1 MKSTKKLLSL
11 LLVFVMVFSLAVPVF
26 AEGETPATATLA
38 SWSGGTSV
46 ANNGENGILK
56 DVALVMKDN
65 GEGLNQ
71 YNSLGVTTSTY
82 GNLSAQP
89 WYGTNNFSETNYGYI
104 EFKAAT
110 KGYESLA
117 LTTVLGNNGKA
128 PVSYSVLFSVDG
140 GSNWVEAEAK
150 LTAPSEK
157 ANTLEKAI
165 TSAVEIPA
173 AAADQECVMFRI
185 QQAVAA
191 NNANNAGNLYVYSI
205 ALTGTAVKETP
216 VEPGELDGKTV
227 ILHSNDV
234 HGSIMTINDK
244 GKPEAVG
251 SLMGYA
257 NMAALAADYE
267 AKGANVIIA
276 DAGDFSQGST
286 YVSTSK
292 GLEAVNMM
300 NAAGYDIATLGNHEF
315 DYGYAQLTDNLKSA
329 KFDVV
334 CCNILDADG
343 NLVFAPSKVV
353 DVDGVKI
360 GFIGVNTPES
370 QTKANPALIQGLKWL
385 SGEDMVKAVRAE
397 ADKLAETV
405 DVTVVL
411 AHLGVDDSSV
421 PNTSYDL
428 LKGLNGVDFII
439 DGHSHTVLKATAEKP
454 IQSTGTAFDNIGVI
468 VIDNE
473 KKAIES
479 NELVEIT
486 KDSAKDETVA
496 AAAQAIID
504 KIDAEYGEVFAK
516 SDVDL
521 NGARSVDANG
531 VYGNR
536 DGETNLGD
544 LITDSMVWQVKQNL
558 DGITVPAENIVAIT
572 NGGGIRAAIAKGD
585 ITKKDVNTVLPFGNT
600 IAVVYVTGAEL
611 IEALEASTYCSPASA
626 IGGFPQVAGIEM
638 TVDPDK
644 TYDAN
649 EETYPGST
657 YYGPKTIN
665 RVTIDSI
672 NGKAFDEKATYAV
685 ITNNFLAAGGDTYYA
700 FASASAQFDTGI
712 PLDEALMS
720 YIADELNG
728 VVGQQYAG
736 PQGRVIYPHT
746 HDTELRNDKAPT
758 CTEDGYTG
766 DMVCKICGRVMEKGE
781 PIEATGHDFEDGHG
795 TCTICGFAP
804 FSDIANSGYCDYIVV
819 GWAAGIVGGYP
830 DGTFRPNNE
839 VTRGQFITML
849 WRACGEPEAE
859 NAELT
864 FTDAANIPD
873 DYKAAVAWGVEAG
886 IIYGYGDNTFRHGTP
901 ISRAQMATF
910 SYRLMDVIFEDGSFD
925 AFKTP
930 FGFNDDAAV
939 AADYVDGVNVC
950 ANLGVITGYPDGF
963 FRPNATGTRGQ
974 AATIILRLVLT
985 IGELVEG

>member
-26 AEGETPATATLA
+26 AETEPVTASKVETVANGDQVVIYNAGAGKVMTAESYTYTNSKNGSTKDELK
-38 SWSGGTSV
+38 SV
-46 ANNGENGILK
+46 AATVADGKMTVPETAVVLTAKVDENGK
-56 DVALVMKDN
+56 YSFVAADGKYLYADGTHVRLV
-65 GEGLNQ
+65 
-71 YNSLGVTTSTY
+71 
-82 GNLSAQP
+82 
-89 WYGTNNFSETNYGYI
+89 
-104 EFKAAT
+104 
-110 KGYESLA
+110 
-117 LTTVLGNNGKA
+117 
-128 PVSYSVLFSVDG
+128 
-140 GSNWVEAEAK
+140 AEAG
-150 LTAPSEK
+150 
-157 ANTLEKAI
+157 ANTLFQLEAAEDGSFIKCDSAAYQGKAQYLEFYANCFTVYGMDSTKAGI
-165 TSAVEIPA
+165 YTFQFFKIDAVEPPA
-173 AAADQECVMFRI
+173 PA
-185 QQAVAA
+185 
-191 NNANNAGNLYVYSI
+191 
-205 ALTGTAVKETP
+205 
-216 VEPGELDGKTV
+216 GELDGKTV

-234 HGSIMTINDK
+234 HGAI
-244 GKPEAVG
+244 A
-251 SLMGYA
+251 GYA

-267 AKGANVIIA
+267 AKGAKVIIA
-276 DAGDFSQGST
+276 DAGDFSQGT
-286 YVSTSK
+286 VYVSSSK
-292 GLEAVNMM
+292 GADAVGMM
-300 NAAGYDIATLGNHEF
+300 NAAGYDIAIPGNHEF
-315 DYGYAQLTDNLKSA
+315 DYGYAQLVENLKSA
-329 KFDVV
+329 KFDTL

-370 QTKANPALIQGLKWL
+370 QTKANPALIKGLKWL
-385 SGEDMVKAVRAE
+385 AGEDMVKAVQAE
-397 ADKLAETV
+397 ADKLADTV
-405 DVTVVL
+405 DVTVVIS
-411 AHLGVDDSSV
+411 HLGVDDSSV

-439 DGHSHTVLKATAEKP
+439 DGHSHTVMTAGDNKEP
-454 IQSTGTAFDNIGVI
+454 IQSTGTAFANIGVI

-521 NGARSVDANG
+521 NGAKSIDANG

-544 LITDSMVWQVKQNL
+544 LITDSMIWQVKQNL

-644 TYDAN
+644 AYDAN

-859 NAELT
+859 NAKLS

-910 SYRLMDVIFEDGSFD
+910 SYRLMDVIFEEGSFD

>member
-11 LLVFVMVFSLAVPVF
+11 LLVFVMIFSLAVPVF
-26 AEGETPATATLA
+26 AEGEKTATQIKTIEELVTGEYVLVASHGYAPGALDGAWISAVQITGEVDPATAPVWKVTVNDD
-38 SWSGGTSV
+38 GSV
-46 ANNGENGILK
+46 KLTDAN
-56 DVALVMKDN
+56 
-65 GEGLNQ
+65 
-71 YNSLGVTTSTY
+71 GVT
-82 GNLSAQP
+82 
-89 WYGTNNFSETNYGYI
+89 
-104 EFKAAT
+104 
-110 KGYESLA
+110 
-117 LTTVLGNNGKA
+117 VA
-128 PVSYSVLFSVDG
+128 PKG
-140 GSNWVEAEAK
+140 GSNNGIKSADYDWTVSVSDGMFSFAGQGADTVKLASNTISEEGNTGSGFNRFRAYKNSTINGHPDTYPCTFALYKLGAEDP
-150 LTAPSEK
+150 TP
-157 ANTLEKAI
+157 
-165 TSAVEIPA
+165 P
-173 AAADQECVMFRI
+173 
-185 QQAVAA
+185 
-191 NNANNAGNLYVYSI
+191 
-205 ALTGTAVKETP
+205 TP
-216 VEPGELDGKTV
+216 VGELDGKTV

-234 HGSIMTINDK
+234 HGAI
-244 GKPEAVG
+244 A
-251 SLMGYA
+251 GYA

-267 AKGANVIIA
+267 AKGAKVIIA
-276 DAGDFSQGST
+276 DAGDFSQGT
-286 YVSTSK
+286 VYVSSSK
-292 GLEAVNMM
+292 GADAVSMM
-300 NAAGYDIATLGNHEF
+300 NAAGYDIAIPGNHEF
-315 DYGYAQLTDNLKSA
+315 DYGYAQLVENLKSA
-329 KFDVV
+329 KFDTI

-370 QTKANPALIQGLKWL
+370 QTKANPALIKGLKWL
-385 SGEDMVKAVRAE
+385 AGEDMVKAVQAE
-397 ADKLAETV
+397 ADKLADTV
-405 DVTVVL
+405 DVTIVIS
-411 AHLGVDDSSV
+411 HLGVDDSSV

-439 DGHSHTVLKATAEKP
+439 DGHSHTVMTAGDNKEP
-454 IQSTGTAFDNIGVI
+454 IQSTGTAFANIGVI

-473 KKAIES
+473 KRAIES

-521 NGARSVDANG
+521 NGEKSVDANG
-531 VYGNR
+531 VFGNR

-544 LITDSMVWQVKQNL
+544 LITDSMIWQVKQNL

-611 IEALEASTYCSPASA
+611 LEALEASTYCSPYST
-626 IGGFPQVAGIEM
+626 IGGYPQVAGIEM
-638 TVDPDK
+638 TINPDK
-644 TYDAN
+644 AYDAN

-685 ITNNFLAAGGDTYYA
+685 VTNNFCAAGGDTYYA

-720 YIADELNG
+720 YITDELKG
-728 VVGQQYAG
+728 VVGETYAE
-736 PQGRVIYPHT
+736 PQGRINYHV
-746 HDTELRNDKAPT
+746 
-758 CTEDGYTG
+758 
-766 DMVCKICGRVMEKGE
+766 
-781 PIEATGHDFEDGHG
+781 HDFEDGHG
-795 TCTICGFAP
+795 TCNTCGFAP

-859 NAELT
+859 NAKLS

-910 SYRLMDVIFEDGSFD
+910 SYRLMDVIFEEGSFD

>member
-11 LLVFVMVFSLAVPVF
+11 LLVFVMIFSLAVPVF
-26 AEGETPATATLA
+26 AEGETPATATKVDTVANGDQVVIYNAGAGKAMTAESYTYTNSQNGSTKDELK
-38 SWSGGTSV
+38 SV
-46 ANNGENGILK
+46 AATVADGKMTVPETAVVLTAKVDENGKYSFVTADGKYLYA
-56 DVALVMKDN
+56 DGTHVRLVD
-65 GEGLNQ
+65 
-71 YNSLGVTTSTY
+71 
-82 GNLSAQP
+82 
-89 WYGTNNFSETNYGYI
+89 
-104 EFKAAT
+104 
-110 KGYESLA
+110 
-117 LTTVLGNNGKA
+117 
-128 PVSYSVLFSVDG
+128 
-140 GSNWVEAEAK
+140 EAG
-150 LTAPSEK
+150 
-157 ANTLEKAI
+157 ANTLFQLEAAEDGSFIKCDSAAYQGKAQYL
-165 TSAVEIPA
+165 E
-173 AAADQECVMFRI
+173 FY
-185 QQAVAA
+185 A
-191 NNANNAGNLYVYSI
+191 NCFTVYGMDSTKAGIYTFQFFKI
-205 ALTGTAVKETP
+205 DAPETP

-234 HGSIMTINDK
+234 HGAI
-244 GKPEAVG
+244 A
-251 SLMGYA
+251 GYA

-267 AKGANVIIA
+267 AKGAKVIIA
-276 DAGDFSQGST
+276 DAGDFSQGT
-286 YVSTSK
+286 VYVSSSK
-292 GLEAVNMM
+292 GADAVNMM
-300 NAAGYDIATLGNHEF
+300 NAAGYDVATLGNHEF
-315 DYGYAQLTDNLKSA
+315 DYGYAQLVENLKSA
-329 KFDVV
+329 KFNTV

-370 QTKANPALIQGLKWL
+370 QTKANPALIKGLKWL
-385 SGEDMVKAVRAE
+385 AGADMVKAVQAE
-397 ADKLAETV
+397 ADKLADTV
-405 DVTVVL
+405 DVTIVL
-411 AHLGVDDSSV
+411 SHLGVDDSSV

-439 DGHSHTVLKATAEKP
+439 DGHSHTVMTAGDNKEP
-454 IQSTGTAFDNIGVI
+454 IQSTGTAFKNIGVV
-468 VIDNE
+468 VIDNA

-521 NGARSVDANG
+521 NGEKSVDANG
-531 VYGNR
+531 VFGNR

-544 LITDSMVWQVKQNL
+544 LITDSMIWQVKQNL

-611 IEALEASTYCSPASA
+611 LEALEASTYCSPYST
-626 IGGFPQVAGIEM
+626 IGGYPQVAGIEM
-638 TVDPDK
+638 TINPDK
-644 TYDAN
+644 AYDAN

-685 ITNNFLAAGGDTYYA
+685 VTNNFCAAGGDTYYA

-720 YIADELNG
+720 YITDELKG
-728 VVGQQYAG
+728 VVGETYAE
-736 PQGRVIYPHT
+736 PQGRINYHV
-746 HDTELRNDKAPT
+746 
-758 CTEDGYTG
+758 
-766 DMVCKICGRVMEKGE
+766 
-781 PIEATGHDFEDGHG
+781 HDFEDGHG
-795 TCTICGFAP
+795 TCNTCGFAP

-859 NAELT
+859 SAKLS

>member
-385 SGEDMVKAVRAE
+385 SGEDMVKAVQAE

-428 LKGLNGVDFII
+428 LRGLNGVDFII

-454 IQSTGTAFDNIGVI
+454 IQSTGTAFNNIGVI

>member
-26 AEGETPATATLA
+26 AETEPVTASKVETVANGDQVVIYNAGASKVMTAESYTYTNPKDGSTKDELK
-38 SWSGGTSV
+38 SV
-46 ANNGENGILK
+46 AATVADGKMTVPETAVVLTAKVDENGKYSFVTADGKYLYA
-56 DVALVMKDN
+56 DGTHVRLVD
-65 GEGLNQ
+65 
-71 YNSLGVTTSTY
+71 
-82 GNLSAQP
+82 
-89 WYGTNNFSETNYGYI
+89 
-104 EFKAAT
+104 
-110 KGYESLA
+110 
-117 LTTVLGNNGKA
+117 
-128 PVSYSVLFSVDG
+128 
-140 GSNWVEAEAK
+140 EAG
-150 LTAPSEK
+150 
-157 ANTLEKAI
+157 ANTLFQLEAAEDGSFIKCDSAAYQGKAQYL
-165 TSAVEIPA
+165 E
-173 AAADQECVMFRI
+173 FY
-185 QQAVAA
+185 A
-191 NNANNAGNLYVYSI
+191 NCFTVYGMDSTKAGIYTFQFFKIDVP
-205 ALTGTAVKETP
+205 ETP

-276 DAGDFSQGST
+276 DAGDFSQGT
-286 YVSTSK
+286 VYVSSSK
-292 GLEAVNMM
+292 GADAVSMM
-300 NAAGYDIATLGNHEF
+300 NAAGYDIAIPGNHEF
-315 DYGYAQLTDNLKSA
+315 DYGYAQLVENLKSA
-329 KFDVV
+329 KFDTI

-370 QTKANPALIQGLKWL
+370 QTKANPALIKGLKWL
-385 SGEDMVKAVRAE
+385 AGEDMVKAVQAE
-397 ADKLAETV
+397 ADKLADTV
-405 DVTVVL
+405 DVTIVIS
-411 AHLGVDDSSV
+411 HLGVDSESV

-439 DGHSHTVLKATAEKP
+439 DGHSHTVMTAGDNKEP
-454 IQSTGTAFDNIGVI
+454 IQSTGTAFKNIGVV
-468 VIDNE
+468 VIDNA

-521 NGARSVDANG
+521 NGEKSVDANG
-531 VYGNR
+531 VFGNR

-544 LITDSMVWQVKQNL
+544 LITDSMIWQVKQNL

-611 IEALEASTYCSPASA
+611 LEALEASTYCSPYST
-626 IGGFPQVAGIEM
+626 IGGYPQVAGIEM
-638 TVDPDK
+638 TINPDK
-644 TYDAN
+644 AYDAN
-649 EETYPGST
+649 DETYPDST

-685 ITNNFLAAGGDTYYA
+685 VTNNFCAAGGDTYYA

-720 YIADELNG
+720 YITDELKG
-728 VVGQQYAG
+728 VVGETYAE
-736 PQGRVIYPHT
+736 PQGRINYHV
-746 HDTELRNDKAPT
+746 
-758 CTEDGYTG
+758 
-766 DMVCKICGRVMEKGE
+766 
-781 PIEATGHDFEDGHG
+781 HDFEDGHG
-795 TCTICGFAP
+795 TCNTCGFAP

-859 NAELT
+859 NAKLS

-910 SYRLMDVIFEDGSFD
+910 SYRLMDVIFEEGSFD

>member
-11 LLVFVMVFSLAVPVF
+11 LLVFVMIFSLAVPVF
-26 AEGETPATATLA
+26 AEGETPATATKVDTVANGDQVVIYNAGAGKAMTAESYTYTNSQNGSTKDELK
-38 SWSGGTSV
+38 SV
-46 ANNGENGILK
+46 AATVADGKMTVPETAVVLTAKVDENGKYSFVTADGKYLYA
-56 DVALVMKDN
+56 DGTHVRLVD
-65 GEGLNQ
+65 
-71 YNSLGVTTSTY
+71 
-82 GNLSAQP
+82 
-89 WYGTNNFSETNYGYI
+89 
-104 EFKAAT
+104 
-110 KGYESLA
+110 
-117 LTTVLGNNGKA
+117 
-128 PVSYSVLFSVDG
+128 
-140 GSNWVEAEAK
+140 EAG
-150 LTAPSEK
+150 
-157 ANTLEKAI
+157 ANTLFQLEAAEDGSFIKCDSAAYQGKAQYL
-165 TSAVEIPA
+165 E
-173 AAADQECVMFRI
+173 FY
-185 QQAVAA
+185 A
-191 NNANNAGNLYVYSI
+191 NCFTVYGMDSTNAGIYTFQFFKI
-205 ALTGTAVKETP
+205 DAPETP

-234 HGSIMTINDK
+234 HGAI
-244 GKPEAVG
+244 A
-251 SLMGYA
+251 GYA

-267 AKGANVIIA
+267 AKGAKVIIA
-276 DAGDFSQGST
+276 DAGDFSQGT
-286 YVSTSK
+286 VYVSSSK
-292 GLEAVNMM
+292 GADAVNMM
-300 NAAGYDIATLGNHEF
+300 NAAGYDVATLGNHEF
-315 DYGYAQLTDNLKSA
+315 DYGYAQLVENLKSA
-329 KFDVV
+329 KFNTV

-370 QTKANPALIQGLKWL
+370 QTKANPALIKGLKWL
-385 SGEDMVKAVRAE
+385 AGADMVKAVQAE
-397 ADKLAETV
+397 ADKLADTV
-405 DVTVVL
+405 DVTIVL
-411 AHLGVDDSSV
+411 SHLGVDDSSV

-439 DGHSHTVLKATAEKP
+439 DGHSHTVMTAGDNKEP
-454 IQSTGTAFDNIGVI
+454 IQSTGTAFKNIGVV
-468 VIDNE
+468 VIDNA

-521 NGARSVDANG
+521 NGEKSVDANG
-531 VYGNR
+531 VFGNR

-544 LITDSMVWQVKQNL
+544 LITDSMIWQVKQNL

-611 IEALEASTYCSPASA
+611 LEALEASTYCSPYST
-626 IGGFPQVAGIEM
+626 IGGYPQVAGIEM
-638 TVDPDK
+638 TINPDK
-644 TYDAN
+644 AYDAN

-685 ITNNFLAAGGDTYYA
+685 VTNNFCAAGGDTYYA

-720 YIADELNG
+720 YITDELKG
-728 VVGQQYAG
+728 VVGETYAE
-736 PQGRVIYPHT
+736 PQGRINYHV
-746 HDTELRNDKAPT
+746 
-758 CTEDGYTG
+758 
-766 DMVCKICGRVMEKGE
+766 
-781 PIEATGHDFEDGHG
+781 HDFEDGHG
-795 TCTICGFAP
+795 TCNTCGFAP

-859 NAELT
+859 NAKLS

-910 SYRLMDVIFEDGSFD
+910 SYRLMDVIFEEGSFD

>member
-11 LLVFVMVFSLAVPVF
+11 LLVFVMIFSLAVPVF
-26 AEGETPATATLA
+26 AEGEKTATQIKTIEELVTGEYVLVASHGYAPGALDGAWISAVQITGEVDPATAPVWKVTVNDD
-38 SWSGGTSV
+38 GSV
-46 ANNGENGILK
+46 KLTDAN
-56 DVALVMKDN
+56 
-65 GEGLNQ
+65 
-71 YNSLGVTTSTY
+71 GVT
-82 GNLSAQP
+82 
-89 WYGTNNFSETNYGYI
+89 
-104 EFKAAT
+104 
-110 KGYESLA
+110 
-117 LTTVLGNNGKA
+117 VA
-128 PVSYSVLFSVDG
+128 PKG
-140 GSNWVEAEAK
+140 GSNNGIKSADYDWTVSVSDGMFSFAGQGADTVKLASNTISEEGNTGSGFNRFRAYKNSTINGHPDTYPCTFALYKLGAEDP
-150 LTAPSEK
+150 TP
-157 ANTLEKAI
+157 
-165 TSAVEIPA
+165 P
-173 AAADQECVMFRI
+173 
-185 QQAVAA
+185 
-191 NNANNAGNLYVYSI
+191 
-205 ALTGTAVKETP
+205 TP
-216 VEPGELDGKTV
+216 VGELDGKTV

-385 SGEDMVKAVRAE
+385 SGEDMVKAVQAE

-521 NGARSVDANG
+521 NGERSVDANG
-531 VYGNR
+531 VFGNR

-544 LITDSMVWQVKQNL
+544 LITDSMIWQVKQNL

-611 IEALEASTYCSPASA
+611 LEALEASTYCSPYST
-626 IGGFPQVAGIEM
+626 IGGYPQVAGIEM
-638 TVDPDK
+638 TINPDK
-644 TYDAN
+644 AYDAN
-649 EETYPGST
+649 DETYPDST

-685 ITNNFLAAGGDTYYA
+685 VTNNFCAAGGDTYYA

-720 YIADELNG
+720 YITDELKG
-728 VVGQQYAG
+728 VVGETYAE
-736 PQGRVIYPHT
+736 PQGRINYHV
-746 HDTELRNDKAPT
+746 
-758 CTEDGYTG
+758 
-766 DMVCKICGRVMEKGE
+766 
-781 PIEATGHDFEDGHG
+781 HDFEDGHG
-795 TCTICGFAP
+795 TCNTCGFAP

-859 NAELT
+859 NAKLS

-910 SYRLMDVIFEDGSFD
+910 SYRLMDVIFEEGSFD

-985 IGELVEG
+985 I

>member
-11 LLVFVMVFSLAVPVF
+11 LLVFVMIFSLAVPVF
-26 AEGETPATATLA
+26 AEGETPATATKVDTVANGDQVVIYNAGAGKAMTAESYTYTNSQNGSTKDELK
-38 SWSGGTSV
+38 SV
-46 ANNGENGILK
+46 AATVADGKMTVPETAVVLTAKVDENGKYSFVTADGKYLYA
-56 DVALVMKDN
+56 DGTHVRLVD
-65 GEGLNQ
+65 
-71 YNSLGVTTSTY
+71 
-82 GNLSAQP
+82 
-89 WYGTNNFSETNYGYI
+89 
-104 EFKAAT
+104 
-110 KGYESLA
+110 
-117 LTTVLGNNGKA
+117 
-128 PVSYSVLFSVDG
+128 
-140 GSNWVEAEAK
+140 EAG
-150 LTAPSEK
+150 
-157 ANTLEKAI
+157 ANTLFQLEAAEDGSFIKCDSAAYQGKAQYL
-165 TSAVEIPA
+165 E
-173 AAADQECVMFRI
+173 FY
-185 QQAVAA
+185 A
-191 NNANNAGNLYVYSI
+191 NCFTVYGMDSTKAGIYTFQFFKI
-205 ALTGTAVKETP
+205 DAPETP

-234 HGSIMTINDK
+234 HGAI
-244 GKPEAVG
+244 A
-251 SLMGYA
+251 GYA

-267 AKGANVIIA
+267 AKGAKVIIA
-276 DAGDFSQGST
+276 DAGDFSQGT
-286 YVSTSK
+286 VYVSSSK
-292 GLEAVNMM
+292 GADAVNMM
-300 NAAGYDIATLGNHEF
+300 NAAGYDVATLGNHEF
-315 DYGYAQLTDNLKSA
+315 DYGYAQLVENLKSA
-329 KFDVV
+329 KFNTV

-370 QTKANPALIQGLKWL
+370 QTKANPALIKGLKWL
-385 SGEDMVKAVRAE
+385 AGADMVKAVQAE
-397 ADKLAETV
+397 ADKLADTV
-405 DVTVVL
+405 DVTIVL
-411 AHLGVDDSSV
+411 SHLGVDDSSV

-439 DGHSHTVLKATAEKP
+439 DGHSHTVMTAGDNKEP
-454 IQSTGTAFDNIGVI
+454 IQSTGTAFKNIGVV
-468 VIDNE
+468 VIDNA

-521 NGARSVDANG
+521 NGEKSVDANG
-531 VYGNR
+531 VFGNR

-544 LITDSMVWQVKQNL
+544 LITDSMIWQVKQNL

-611 IEALEASTYCSPASA
+611 LEALEASTYCSPYST
-626 IGGFPQVAGIEM
+626 IGGYPQVAGIEM
-638 TVDPDK
+638 TINPDK
-644 TYDAN
+644 AYDAN
-649 EETYPGST
+649 DETYPDST

-685 ITNNFLAAGGDTYYA
+685 VTNNFCAAGGDTYYA

-720 YIADELNG
+720 YITDELKG
-728 VVGQQYAG
+728 VVGETYAE
-736 PQGRVIYPHT
+736 PQGRINYHV
-746 HDTELRNDKAPT
+746 
-758 CTEDGYTG
+758 
-766 DMVCKICGRVMEKGE
+766 
-781 PIEATGHDFEDGHG
+781 HDFEDGHG
-795 TCTICGFAP
+795 TCNTCGFAP

-859 NAELT
+859 NAKLS

-910 SYRLMDVIFEDGSFD
+910 SYRLMDVIFEEGSFD

>member
-1 MKSTKKLLSL
+1 
-11 LLVFVMVFSLAVPVF
+11 MVFSLAVPVF

-385 SGEDMVKAVRAE
+385 SGEDMVKAVQAE

-428 LKGLNGVDFII
+428 LRGLNGVDFII

>member
-11 LLVFVMVFSLAVPVF
+11 LLVFVMIFSLAVPVF

-46 ANNGENGILK
+46 ANNGENDILK

-173 AAADQECVMFRI
+173 AAADQESVMFRI

-234 HGSIMTINDK
+234 HGAI
-244 GKPEAVG
+244 A
-251 SLMGYA
+251 GYA

-267 AKGANVIIA
+267 AKGAKVIIA
-276 DAGDFSQGST
+276 DAGDFSQGT
-286 YVSTSK
+286 VYVSSSK
-292 GLEAVNMM
+292 GADAVNMM
-300 NAAGYDIATLGNHEF
+300 NAAGYDVATLGNHEF
-315 DYGYAQLTDNLKSA
+315 DYGYAQLVENLKSA
-329 KFDVV
+329 KFNTV

-370 QTKANPALIQGLKWL
+370 QTKANPALIKGLKWL
-385 SGEDMVKAVRAE
+385 AGADMVKAVQAE
-397 ADKLAETV
+397 ADKLAVTV
-405 DVTVVL
+405 DVTIVL
-411 AHLGVDDSSV
+411 SHLGVDDSSV

-439 DGHSHTVLKATAEKP
+439 DGHSHTVMTAGDNKEP
-454 IQSTGTAFDNIGVI
+454 IQSTGTAFKNIGVV
-468 VIDNE
+468 VIDNA

-558 DGITVPAENIVAIT
+558 DGITVPEENIVAIT

-611 IEALEASTYCSPASA
+611 LEALEASTYCSPASA

-644 TYDAN
+644 AYDAN

-685 ITNNFLAAGGDTYYA
+685 VTNNFCAAGGDTYYA

-720 YIADELNG
+720 YITDELKG
-728 VVGQQYAG
+728 VVGETYAE
-736 PQGRVIYPHT
+736 PQGRVNYH
-746 HDTELRNDKAPT
+746 
-758 CTEDGYTG
+758 
-766 DMVCKICGRVMEKGE
+766 V
-781 PIEATGHDFEDGHG
+781 HDFEDGHG

-859 NAELT
+859 NAKLS

-910 SYRLMDVIFEDGSFD
+910 SYRLMDVIFEEGSFD

>member
-11 LLVFVMVFSLAVPVF
+11 LLVLAMVFSLAVPVF

-38 SWSGGTSV
+38 SWSGGTSLT
-46 ANNGENGILK
+46 NNGENDILK
-56 DVALVMKDN
+56 DVTLSVGSVTSDS
-65 GEGLNQ
+65 
-71 YNSLGVTTSTY
+71 SLSNHKVSTSTY
-82 GNLSAQP
+82 GNLSATP
-89 WYGTNNFSETNYGYI
+89 WFGTNYYADGIQYAYVAFQLS
-104 EFKAAT
+104 T
-110 KGYESLA
+110 KGYENISLG
-117 LTTVLGNNGKA
+117 TVFGGNA
-128 PVSYSVLFSVDG
+128 RVPFSYKLMYSLDNETWTAVDG
-140 GSNWVEAEAK
+140 AISATSSNK
-150 LTAPSEK
+150 LDGAAASTV
-157 ANTLEKAI
+157 
-165 TSAVEIPA
+165 AVPA
-173 AAADQECVMFRI
+173 AAADQETVYFRI
-185 QQAVAA
+185 AQAEGAQPKDGKGT
-191 NNANNAGNLYVYSI
+191 NAGNLYIYSI
-205 ALTGTAVKETP
+205 ALTGTEKSPDTTP
-216 VEPGELDGKTV
+216 STTPSTTPTDPPAPGELEGKTV

-234 HGSIMTINDK
+234 HGAI
-244 GKPEAVG
+244 A
-251 SLMGYA
+251 GYA

-276 DAGDFSQGST
+276 DAGDYSQGTT

-315 DYGYAQLTDNLKSA
+315 DYGYAQLTENLKSA

-353 DVDGVKI
+353 EVDGVKI

-385 SGEDMVKAVRAE
+385 SGEDMVKAVQAE
-397 ADKLAETV
+397 ADKLADTV

-428 LKGLNGVDFII
+428 FKGLNGVDFII
-439 DGHSHTVLKATAEKP
+439 DGHSHTVMDKGAAEEP
-454 IQSTGTAFDNIGVI
+454 IQSTGSSFKNIGVI

-473 KKAIES
+473 KRAIES
-479 NELVEIT
+479 NKLVEIT
-486 KDSAKDETVA
+486 AESPADVAVA

-504 KIDAEYGEVFAK
+504 KINAEYDVVFAK
-516 SDVDL
+516 SEVDL
-521 NGARSVDANG
+521 NGARTVDENG

-544 LITDSMVWQVKQNL
+544 LITDSMMWQVKKNL
-558 DGITVPAENIVAIT
+558 DGITVPEENIVAVT

-611 IEALEASTYCSPASA
+611 LEALEASTYCTPESL
-626 IGGFPQVAGIEM
+626 GGFPQVAGIEM
-638 TVDPDK
+638 TVNTDK
-644 TYDAN
+644 AYDAN
-649 EETYPGST
+649 EDTYPGST

-672 NGKAFDEKATYAV
+672 NGKAFDPEATYAV

-712 PLDEALMS
+712 PLDEALMA
-720 YIADELNG
+720 YITEELKG
-728 VVGQQYAG
+728 VVGEDYAA
-736 PQGRVIYPHT
+736 PQGRINFHV
-746 HDTELRNDKAPT
+746 
-758 CTEDGYTG
+758 
-766 DMVCKICGRVMEKGE
+766 
-781 PIEATGHDFEDGHG
+781 HDFEDGHG
-795 TCTICGFAP
+795 TCTVCGFAP
-804 FSDIANSGYCDYIVV
+804 FSDISNSGYCDYIVV
-819 GWAAGIVGGYP
+819 GWLAGITNGYP
-830 DGTFRPNNE
+830 DGTFRPNNT

-849 WRACGEPEAE
+849 WRACGEPTAE
-859 NAELT
+859 NTDLS

-873 DYKAAVAWGVEAG
+873 AYKAAVAWGVEAG
-886 IIYGYGDNTFRHGTP
+886 IIKGYNDGSFRHAQS

-910 SYRLMDVIFEDGSFD
+910 SYRLMVLIAGEEAPDTLKESYG
-925 AFKTP
+925 FK
-930 FGFNDDAAV
+930 DEASIAAP
-939 AADYVDGVNVC
+939 YVDAVNVC
-950 ANLGVITGYPDGF
+950 ANLGVINGFDTDNDGVGDTY
-963 FRPNATGTRGQ
+963 RPNDTANRGQ
-974 AATIILRLVLT
+974 AATIILRLIVL
-985 IGELVEG
+985 ISEE

>member
-11 LLVFVMVFSLAVPVF
+11 LLVFVMIFSLAVPVF
-26 AEGETPATATLA
+26 AEGEPVTASKVETVADGDQVVIYYA
-38 SWSGGTSV
+38 SGKVMTAESYTYTGKTTKDELVAADASV
-46 ANNGENGILK
+46 VDGKMTVPESAVVLTAKVGENGKYSFVTADGKYLYA
-56 DVALVMKDN
+56 DGTHVRLV
-65 GEGLNQ
+65 
-71 YNSLGVTTSTY
+71 
-82 GNLSAQP
+82 
-89 WYGTNNFSETNYGYI
+89 
-104 EFKAAT
+104 
-110 KGYESLA
+110 
-117 LTTVLGNNGKA
+117 
-128 PVSYSVLFSVDG
+128 
-140 GSNWVEAEAK
+140 AEAD
-150 LTAPSEK
+150 
-157 ANTLEKAI
+157 ANTLFQLESAEGGTLIKCD
-165 TSAVEIPA
+165 SAV
-173 AAADQECVMFRI
+173 F
-185 QQAVAA
+185 
-191 NNANNAGNLYVYSI
+191 NGNAQYLEFYSGYFTVFGI
-205 ALTGTAVKETP
+205 KDSNEAFLFQFFKIDAPETP

-315 DYGYAQLTDNLKSA
+315 DYGYAQLTVNLKSA

-370 QTKANPALIQGLKWL
+370 QTKANPALIKGLKWL
-385 SGEDMVKAVRAE
+385 AGEDMVKAVQAE
-397 ADKLAETV
+397 ADKLADTV
-405 DVTVVL
+405 DVTIVIS
-411 AHLGVDDSSV
+411 HLGVDDSSV

-521 NGARSVDANG
+521 NGERSVDANG
-531 VYGNR
+531 VFGNR

-544 LITDSMVWQVKQNL
+544 LITDSMIWQVKQNL

-611 IEALEASTYCSPASA
+611 LEALEASTYCSPYST
-626 IGGFPQVAGIEM
+626 IGGYPQVAGIEM
-638 TVDPDK
+638 TINPDK
-644 TYDAN
+644 AYDAN

-685 ITNNFLAAGGDTYYA
+685 VTNNFCAAGGDTYYA

-720 YIADELNG
+720 YITDELKG
-728 VVGQQYAG
+728 VVGEQYAE
-736 PQGRVIYPHT
+736 PQGRINYHV
-746 HDTELRNDKAPT
+746 
-758 CTEDGYTG
+758 
-766 DMVCKICGRVMEKGE
+766 
-781 PIEATGHDFEDGHG
+781 HDFEDGHG
-795 TCTICGFAP
+795 TCNTCGFAP

-859 NAELT
+859 NAKLS

>member
-11 LLVFVMVFSLAVPVF
+11 LLVFVMIFSLAVPVF
-26 AEGETPATATLA
+26 AEGEKTATQIKTIEELVTGEYVLVASHGYAPGALDGAWISAVQITGEVDPATAPVWKVTVNDD
-38 SWSGGTSV
+38 GSV
-46 ANNGENGILK
+46 KLTDAN
-56 DVALVMKDN
+56 
-65 GEGLNQ
+65 
-71 YNSLGVTTSTY
+71 GVT
-82 GNLSAQP
+82 
-89 WYGTNNFSETNYGYI
+89 
-104 EFKAAT
+104 
-110 KGYESLA
+110 
-117 LTTVLGNNGKA
+117 VA
-128 PVSYSVLFSVDG
+128 PKG
-140 GSNWVEAEAK
+140 GSNNGIKSADYDWTVSVSDGMFSFAGQGADTVKLASNTISEEGNTGSGFNRFRAYKNSTINGHPDTYPCTFALYKLGAEDP
-150 LTAPSEK
+150 TPPAP
-157 ANTLEKAI
+157 A
-165 TSAVEIPA
+165 
-173 AAADQECVMFRI
+173 
-185 QQAVAA
+185 
-191 NNANNAGNLYVYSI
+191 
-205 ALTGTAVKETP
+205 
-216 VEPGELDGKTV
+216 GELDGKTV

-234 HGSIMTINDK
+234 HGAI
-244 GKPEAVG
+244 A
-251 SLMGYA
+251 GYA
-257 NMAALAADYE
+257 NMAALAAEYE

-276 DAGDFSQGST
+276 DAGDFSQGT
-286 YVSTSK
+286 VYVSSSK
-292 GLEAVNMM
+292 GADAVNMM
-300 NAAGYDIATLGNHEF
+300 NAAGYDVATLGNHEF
-315 DYGYAQLTDNLKSA
+315 DYGYAQLVENLKSA
-329 KFDVV
+329 KFDTI

-385 SGEDMVKAVRAE
+385 SGEDMVKAVQAE

-439 DGHSHTVLKATAEKP
+439 DGHSHTVLKATAEEP
-454 IQSTGTAFDNIGVI
+454 IQSTGTAFANIGVI

-521 NGARSVDANG
+521 NGAKSIDANG

-611 IEALEASTYCSPASA
+611 LEALEASTYCSPYST
-626 IGGFPQVAGIEM
+626 IGGYPQVAGIEM
-638 TVDPDK
+638 TINPDK
-644 TYDAN
+644 AYDAN
-649 EETYPGST
+649 DETYPDST

-685 ITNNFLAAGGDTYYA
+685 VTNNFCAAGGDTYYA

-720 YIADELNG
+720 YITDELKG
-728 VVGQQYAG
+728 VVGETYAE
-736 PQGRVIYPHT
+736 PQGRINYHV
-746 HDTELRNDKAPT
+746 
-758 CTEDGYTG
+758 
-766 DMVCKICGRVMEKGE
+766 
-781 PIEATGHDFEDGHG
+781 HDFEDGHG
-795 TCTICGFAP
+795 TCNTCGFAP

-859 NAELT
+859 NAKLS

-910 SYRLMDVIFEDGSFD
+910 SYRLMDVIFEEGSFD